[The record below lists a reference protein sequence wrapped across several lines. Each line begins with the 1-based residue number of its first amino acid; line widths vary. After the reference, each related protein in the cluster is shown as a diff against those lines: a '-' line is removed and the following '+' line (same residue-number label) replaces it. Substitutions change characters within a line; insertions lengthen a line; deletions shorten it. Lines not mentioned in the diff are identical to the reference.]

1 MKLGLQLDNNQLK
14 KIYFQWNQ
22 GDLQSFLVEITS
34 QIFGKS
40 DELTSGDL
48 IDQILDKA
56 KQKLENGPLR
66 MLGSGGSYSH
76 DRCGSINAANFRYE
90 SHSTESL

>member
-1 MKLGLQLDNNQLK
+1 MEIIAESYHIMKLGLQLDNNQLK

-40 DELTSGDL
+40 DEFTAGDL
-48 IDQILDKA
+48 IDQILDEA
-56 KQKLENGPLR
+56 KQKGT
-66 MLGSGGSYSH
+66 GKWTSQ
-76 DRCGSINAANFRYE
+76 NAMD
-90 SHSTESL
+90 